1 MLYYRLQFSDQYPKM
16 DKLIAQI
23 PKTLNGT
30 INGIGNI
37 GQSAGAESRFARIIS
52 SAIGLI
58 TILAFIFFLF
68 TLITGAIGVITAGGD
83 KGKLEDARGRITTGV
98 VGVGI
103 VISGI
108 FIVDLIARLLGIPD
122 ILNIPAMI
130 NIIAP

>member
-1 MLYYRLQFSDQYPKM
+1 M

-37 GQSAGAESRFARIIS
+37 GQPAGAESRFARIIS
-52 SAIGLI
+52 GAIGLI

-68 TLITGAIGVITAGGD
+68 NLISGAIGVITSGGD

-103 VISGI
+103 VISGY

>member
-1 MLYYRLQFSDQYPKM
+1 MIKNLAQSNFTYP
-16 DKLIAQI
+16 
-23 PKTLNGT
+23 GT

-37 GQSAGAESRFARIIS
+37 GQPAGAESRFAKIIS

-68 TLITGAIGVITAGGD
+68 TLITGAIGIITSGGD
-83 KGKLEDARGRITTGV
+83 KGRLEEARGRITTGV
-98 VGVGI
+98 IGVI
-103 VISGI
+103 VVISGI

-130 NIIAP
+130 NLIAP